1 DLDVLPSAEREHV
14 LSIWCTTPVA
24 PSSGTV
30 AELLAHRF
38 TTGTDRPAVVC
49 GEQQSSFG
57 ELGAASARLARLL
70 VDRGVRPDDRV
81 GLALPRTGAMVDAI
95 IAVLTAGGVY
105 LPLDPSYPADRLKHM
120 ITDAV
125 PRLVIT
131 TETVRAGLG
140 DVLDGADVL
149 VLDDPDVESARSAL
163 SSAPLTDADRRAP
176 LR

>member
-1 DLDVLPSAEREHV
+1 
-14 LSIWCTTPVA
+14 
-24 PSSGTV
+24 
-30 AELLAHRF
+30 
-38 TTGTDRPAVVC
+38 
-49 GEQQSSFG
+49 
-57 ELGAASARLARLL
+57 
-70 VDRGVRPDDRV
+70 GVRPDDRV

-125 PRLVIT
+125 PRLVFT

-149 VLDDPDVESARSAL
+149 VLDDPDVESALSAL

-176 LR
+176 LRPGHLAYVVYTSGSTGLPKGVAVTHANLADLHAAQAAGPM